1 MELRFYCVMRRS
13 MVALFLEIEGRKI
26 GLMSNFYV
34 FFLHN
39 LPFVKFD
46 QKDLRTC

>member
-34 FFLHN
+34 FF
-39 LPFVKFD
+39 F
-46 QKDLRTC
+46 T